1 MRLGLGRRVTNYLF
15 FEMWPSLVLGVLV
28 FVFILLM
35 AQALRLTEMVL
46 AQGISFMVVVE
57 IMGYLSISFLPV
69 ILPMSLLFAVLLTYG
84 RLSADSEMVA
94 LKAVGYSQLAL
105 TIPALLLSLMVA
117 VLSAQTFF
125 QLAPWG
131 NRQFEVLVTK
141 IASTKAQATLK
152 EGTFSES
159 YFDLVIYANKVDQKT
174 GRIEKVF
181 IYDERSSDVPLTIIS
196 KSGQII
202 EDPKAKG
209 RSILLQ
215 LQDGSIHRKGEAHTK
230 VNFGTLEVRLS
241 DQATEAVRAKS
252 PPSLTMDEI
261 RERLTQENLSADDRR
276 AALIEYHKR
285 IAISCVC
292 VIFGLLGVGLGTQTN
307 RRSAKGSGF
316 ITSLGVVIF
325 YWIMYIGFE
334 GAARN
339 GQLPVVLA
347 IWAPN
352 TIFALYAV
360 KRLKDIW
367 N

>member
-1 MRLGLGRRVTNYLF
+1 MRLGLGRRATNYLF
-15 FEMWPSLVLGVLV
+15 FEMWPSLVLGVLI

-46 AQGISFMVVVE
+46 AQGISFTVVLE

-84 RLSADSEMVA
+84 RLSQESEMVA
-94 LKAVGYSQLAL
+94 LKAIGYSQFAL
-105 TIPALLLSLMVA
+105 TVPAVLLSVLVA
-117 VLSAQTFF
+117 FLSAQTFF

-152 EGTFSES
+152 EGTFSEG
-159 YFDLVIYANKVDQKT
+159 YFDLVVYANKVDQKT

-181 IYDERSSDVPLTIIS
+181 IYDERSADVPLTIIS

-202 EDPKAKG
+202 QDPNAPG
-209 RSILLQ
+209 HSILLQ
-215 LQDGSIHRKGEAHTK
+215 LQDGSIHRRGEAHTK
-230 VNFGTLEVRLS
+230 VNFGTFEVRLS
-241 DQATEAVRAKS
+241 DPVTEEIRAKS

-261 RERLTQENLSADDRR
+261 RERLTQETLSEEDRR
-276 AALIEYHKR
+276 NALIEYHKR
-285 IAISCVC
+285 IAISVVC

-307 RRSAKGSGF
+307 RRDSKGGGF
-316 ITSLGVVIF
+316 ITSLGVVIL
-325 YWIMYIGFE
+325 YWILYIGFE

-339 GQLPVVLA
+339 AQLPVALA
-347 IWAPN
+347 IWSPN
-352 TIFALYAV
+352 ILFGAYAV
-360 KRLKDIW
+360 KRPKDIW
-367 N
+367 H